1 METAGKAQVLIAG
14 AGPVGLTAAAEL
26 ARANTI
32 SPTADF
38 CCNAKSTS
46 VSSEY
51 REKNRGD
58 EGRRHIAVG
67 PSAACPG
74 DVGEQRGGAGDLK
87 KGVIGEGGGALRP
100 RA

>member
-46 VSSEY
+46 VFSEY
-51 REKNRGD
+51 RGKNRGD

-74 DVGEQRGGAGDLK
+74 DVGEQRGGA
-87 KGVIGEGGGALRP
+87 VI
-100 RA
+100 